1 MPTMLERIAE
11 AEKQAD
17 RMIEEAN
24 AAARDQIANAKAEA
38 EDAVAEALKAE
49 RQKTADAIAAAEAE
63 GESNAKAILASV
75 DADKAAVRAAA
86 LDRLPEAVSYLME
99 RVKATV

>member
-1 MPTMLERIAE
+1 MPNMLERIAE
-11 AEKQAD
+11 AEQQAD

-24 AAARDQIANAKAEA
+24 AAARERVTGAKAEA
-38 EDAVAEALKAE
+38 EQAVADALKAE
-49 RQKTADAIAAAEAE
+49 RQKTADALAAAETQ
-63 GESNAKAILASV
+63 GEANAKEILAAV
-75 DADKAAVRAAA
+75 EADKAAVRAAA